1 MSDLQIANC
10 PSTLLAGHKTYS
22 HKALI
27 SLFSRKKLNHVLPHF
42 APHQN
47 TEDDEAYL
55 ANRKRISISG
65 VQEKLSYTQ
74 HKNVLELTKEGE
86 QGTHLLKSIPR
97 DLKNVDMLP
106 ANEHLTMQIAHQV
119 FGINTAANGLIFF
132 KGGEPAYITKRF
144 DVLHNGMK
152 LAKED
157 FASLGGKTSEIS
169 GSNYKYSGSYYDI
182 AQLIQRFCAAA
193 PVQLE
198 RFFSLVV
205 FNYLFSNGDAHLK
218 NFALLETA
226 NGDFAL
232 SPAYDLLCTELHVD
246 DGFFALED
254 GLYEGDLAHPS
265 FSRLGYYAYDDFYVF
280 GQKINLNEKRI
291 KHLLLPFT
299 EHEAAVFELVS
310 RSFLTPEMQK
320 KYLAAYQNRLKM
332 IRTSLSEKI

>member
-1 MSDLQIANC
+1 MSDLQITYC
-10 PSTLLAGHKTYS
+10 PSTLLPGYKTYS
-22 HKALI
+22 HKALL
-27 SLFSRKKLNHVLPHF
+27 SLFSRKKVSHVLPHF

-65 VQEKLSYTQ
+65 IQEKLSYTQ
-74 HKNVLELTKEGE
+74 HKNVLELTNEGE
-86 QGTHLLKSIPR
+86 QGTHILKPTPR
-97 DLKNVDMLP
+97 DLKNVSMVP
-106 ANEHLTMQIAHQV
+106 ANEHLTMQIANQV

-157 FASLGGKTSEIS
+157 FASLAGKTSELA
-169 GSNYKYSGSYYDI
+169 GPNYKYNGSYYDI

-193 PVQLE
+193 PIQLE

-232 SPAYDLLCTELHVD
+232 SPAYDLLCTALHVD
-246 DGFFALED
+246 DGYFALGD
-254 GLYEGDLAHPS
+254 GLYEDDLAHPS
-265 FSRLGYYAYDDFYVF
+265 FSQLGYYGYDDFYTF
-280 GQKINLNEKRI
+280 GQKIGLNEKRI
-291 KHLLLPFT
+291 ALLLLPFT

-310 RSFLTPEMQK
+310 RSFLTSDMQK
-320 KYLAAYQNRLKM
+320 EYLAAYQNRLKM
-332 IRTSLSEKI
+332 ISTSISNKI